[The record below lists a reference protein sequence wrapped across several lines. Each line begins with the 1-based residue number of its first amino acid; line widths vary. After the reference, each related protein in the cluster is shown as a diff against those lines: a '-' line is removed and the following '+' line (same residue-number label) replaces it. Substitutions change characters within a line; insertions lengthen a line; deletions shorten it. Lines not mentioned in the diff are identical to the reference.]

1 MATKFLNIISN
12 FSIILLLVSS
22 NVKATTINGLE
33 LKEIIEDW
41 LVKDGKPANI
51 SILEEIKYP
60 ECDYSN
66 LILNDISGNGKLI
79 KINCIGKNPW
89 QFIVR
94 NKLVEKKKIKK
105 NTKNHQVYALKTFK
119 NKGTIILADDLK
131 VVNRKNV
138 INHMFISD
146 KSEII
151 GRKLK
156 KNTTPNQPL
165 RRSNLENNWLIEKN
179 SLVTII
185 NNKSFITIK
194 EQGVALNDA
203 NYMEKINVKN
213 VKSGKIIVGYV
224 KNQKKVI
231 MNTKQY

>member
-1 MATKFLNIISN
+1 MATKVPHTITK
-12 FSIILLLVSS
+12 FSIFFLLVSS
-22 NVKATTINGLE
+22 NLNAATINGFE
-33 LKEIIEDW
+33 LKEIIEEW
-41 LVKDGKPANI
+41 LVKEGKPANI

-60 ECDYSN
+60 KCDLSDI
-66 LILNDISGNGKLI
+66 ILNDISGNGKLI

-105 NTKNHQVYALKTFK
+105 NKKNYQVYALKTFK
-119 NKGTIILADDLK
+119 NKGAIINDDDLK
-131 VVNRKNV
+131 VVNRKNG
-138 INHMFISD
+138 ISHMFIAD

-165 RRSNLENNWLIEKN
+165 RRSSLLNNWLIEKN

-185 NNKSFITIK
+185 NKKSFITIK

-231 MNTKQY
+231 MNTKQ

>member
-1 MATKFLNIISN
+1 
-12 FSIILLLVSS
+12 
-22 NVKATTINGLE
+22 
-33 LKEIIEDW
+33 
-41 LVKDGKPANI
+41 
-51 SILEEIKYP
+51 
-60 ECDYSN
+60 
-66 LILNDISGNGKLI
+66 
-79 KINCIGKNPW
+79 
-89 QFIVR
+89 
-94 NKLVEKKKIKK
+94 
-105 NTKNHQVYALKTFK
+105 
-119 NKGTIILADDLK
+119 
-131 VVNRKNV
+131 
-138 INHMFISD
+138 MFISD